1 MIIPIYNNSDNSR
14 DMALL
19 QPHWGQ
25 RAPREAIIRS
35 LRDSFELYLGA
46 TEYLSMAMMLFQP
59 KTADIIQ
66 KSKSQLL
73 WAYSAEALFDSAAL
87 LIFNLYD
94 PGNNQFKNLTS
105 IQKQINLLPPTS
117 AKKSDWDLDPS
128 VDFRD
133 SLLRIENRRNKN
145 ISHHERAGHNP
156 IEWGDLI
163 LALEYARKYMQRF
176 YIDFMEVDYDIP
188 SMKERAGELSHSV
201 FAAIGTTDKSDQA
214 LILRQFEE
222 FVDKSSYR

>member
-1 MIIPIYNNSDNSR
+1 MIIPTYNINNSTR
-14 DMALL
+14 DLSLL
-19 QPHWGQ
+19 KAHWIQ
-25 RAPREAIIRS
+25 RAQREAILRS

-46 TEYLSMAMMLFQP
+46 TEYLSMAMILFQP
-59 KTADIIQ
+59 KMAEVINA
-66 KSKSQLL
+66 SKGKLL

-105 IQKQINLLPPTS
+105 IQKQINLLPPTNT
-117 AKKSDWDLDPS
+117 KKTDWNLDPS
-128 VDFRD
+128 TDLQD

-156 IEWGDLI
+156 IEWGDLV

-176 YIDFMEVDYDIP
+176 HIDFMETDYDIP
-188 SMKERAGELSHSV
+188 DINNRAKQLSQV
-201 FAAIGTTDKSDQA
+201 IFAAVGIEDKSDRE
-214 LILRQFEE
+214 LVFSQFEE
-222 FVDKSSYR
+222 FTSKL